1 VAVLVNGS
9 DSYTLLGTLPLGMA
23 LVHHQGD
30 RGHLAGIREEAEALR
45 REPLEPRALAHLLH
59 FLAFDALSEGGYGR
73 AGALAEEVLALNPQ
87 LVNTRDIVRCL
98 IILGMIALVRDHE
111 QAVVTFNEGLHLSQ
125 KLGDKLL
132 TLTACLGWQGRR
144 PWEDD
149 WHARHGCGGRWRP
162 CRRIP
167 ASLLAL

>member
-125 KLGDKLL
+125 KLGDKLFN
-132 TLTACLGWQGRR
+132 AYCLLGLAGA
-144 PWEDD
+144 E
-149 WHARHGCGGRWRP
+149 ALGGRLGP
-162 CRRIP
+162 
-167 ASLLAL
+167 